1 MAMASA
7 SSNSN
12 IIFFFW
18 VLQALTSLLLSF
30 SDAQMVPAVFVLGDS
45 LVDVGNN
52 NHLPLSIAKADFP
65 HNGVDFPTKK
75 PTGRFSN
82 GKNAADFLG
91 NNISP
96 SFIFKLHHTYFFFL
110 CFFIFVFL
118 PLNMVKLKHD

>member
-18 VLQALTSLLLSF
+18 VLQVLTSFLLSF

-52 NHLPLSIAKADFP
+52 NHLPLSITKADFP

-91 NNISP
+91 NNISL

-110 CFFIFVFL
+110 FFFIFVFL
-118 PLNMVKLKHD
+118 PLNMVKPKHD